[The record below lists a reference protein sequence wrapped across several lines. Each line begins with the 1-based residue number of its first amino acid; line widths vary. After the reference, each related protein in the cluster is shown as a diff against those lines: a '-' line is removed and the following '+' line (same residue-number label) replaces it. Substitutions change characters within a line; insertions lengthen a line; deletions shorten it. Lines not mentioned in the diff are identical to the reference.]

1 MAIPVPPP
9 SAGRPRIIDVAALAE
24 VSPGTVSNTLNHPE
38 RVNAETR
45 DRVMAAIDQ
54 LGFVRNQQARILT
67 GAPSTT
73 LGLIVVDLKSPFFME
88 LAHAV
93 ERAASALGHVVIMCN
108 SENDRER
115 EAQLLDVLASQRV
128 AGALVTPTGGRRP
141 FRDSLAGPPIVLID
155 EESPEYPCSV
165 RVDHVEG
172 GRQAARH
179 LIGLGHRRL
188 AFVGGLPDLG
198 QFQQRVIGMRLAMS
212 EAGLNPDGLA
222 ITRSDGIN
230 LESGEASA
238 GRLLAMADRPT
249 GVCCGND
256 MIAFGVYRALD
267 RAGVRVPQDVALVG
281 YDDVAFAADW
291 IVPLTTVRQPTREM
305 GRRAAELLL
314 DHATSAVHEH
324 ERVVLTPEL
333 VVRRSSGA

>member
-1 MAIPVPPP
+1 MDKHHGKAD
-9 SAGRPRIIDVAALAE
+9 GK
-24 VSPGTVSNTLNHPE
+24 
-38 RVNAETR
+38 
-45 DRVMAAIDQ
+45 Q
-54 LGFVRNQQARILT
+54 
-67 GAPSTT
+67 
-73 LGLIVVDLKSPFFME
+73 
-88 LAHAV
+88 
-93 ERAASALGHVVIMCN
+93 RAAGS
-108 SENDRER
+108 DRPHADAHR
-115 EAQLLDVLASQRV
+115 QIASD
-128 AGALVTPTGGRRP
+128 A
-141 FRDSLAGPPIVLID
+141 
-155 EESPEYPCSV
+155 
-165 RVDHVEG
+165 
-172 GRQAARH
+172 
-179 LIGLGHRRL
+179 
-188 AFVGGLPDLG
+188 
-198 QFQQRVIGMRLAMS
+198 
-212 EAGLNPDGLA
+212 
-222 ITRSDGIN
+222 RSDGIN